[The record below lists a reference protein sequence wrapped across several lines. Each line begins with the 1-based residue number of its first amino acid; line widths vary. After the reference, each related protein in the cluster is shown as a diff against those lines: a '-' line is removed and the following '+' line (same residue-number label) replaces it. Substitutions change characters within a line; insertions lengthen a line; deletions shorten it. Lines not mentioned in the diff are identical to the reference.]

1 MKSKAGSRSSYNLLL
16 FRTSELT
23 QNSLCDG
30 GGRLNRQ
37 GVHEHGRGGR
47 HLGSGGARLAAAA
60 AEGLSSGQLFISA
73 GS

>member
-1 MKSKAGSRSSYNLLL
+1 MKSKAGSRRSDNLLL

-30 GGRLNRQ
+30 GGWLNSQ

-47 HLGSGGARLAAAA
+47 HLGSRAVLDAAW
-60 AEGLSSGQLFISA
+60 GKLGWCSRDRKSVV
-73 GS
+73 